1 MSDFSRK
8 NVIVIGGGPAGM
20 IAAGTAAERGHNVKL
35 IEQNKI
41 LGKKLLITGKGR
53 CNLTNA
59 CDDVE
64 TLIQNVP
71 TNGNFLYSA
80 FYTFSNMAVIDFF
93 NKLGVETKVERGNRV
108 FPVSDKSSDVVEAL
122 RNYII
127 KNNVEIINDR
137 VDSIL
142 TGNDNSD
149 EKSRISG
156 VMCSK
161 RGKISAD
168 RVIIATGGMSYQ
180 KTGSTGDGYFWAEE
194 LVHTITDIRPSLVPV
209 KVKEDWIQ
217 DVLGLT
223 LKNIS
228 IKVKNSKNK
237 TIYTDFGEMMFAHFG
252 LTGPV
257 ILSASAHMKNIKSE
271 HYMIELDLKPGLSE
285 KQLDERI
292 LRDFSENL
300 NKDFKNSLNKLMP
313 KKLIDPII
321 EMSEIDPLKKVNS
334 ITKSERTALVK
345 LLKCIKFS
353 VVDFCPIEQAIVTSG
368 GINVKE
374 INPSTMESKIVDGLF
389 FAGEIIDVDAY
400 TGGFNLQIAFS
411 SGFLAGTSC

>member
-1 MSDFSRK
+1 MSNFTRK
-8 NVIVIGGGPAGM
+8 NIIVIGGGPAGM
-20 IAAGTAAERGHNVKL
+20 MAAGAAAERGHNVKL

-80 FYTFSNMAVIDFF
+80 FYTFSNTSVIDFF

-108 FPVSDKSSDVVEAL
+108 FPASDRSSDIVEAL

-142 TGNDNSD
+142 TVNDNSD
-149 EKSRISG
+149 EKNKISG
-156 VMCSK
+156 VICNN
-161 RGKISAD
+161 RGKIFAD
-168 RVIIATGGMSYQ
+168 GIIVATGGMSYQ

-194 LVHTITDIRPSLVPV
+194 LGHTITEIRPSLVPV
-209 KVKEDWIQ
+209 EVKEGWIQ

-237 TIYTDFGEMMFAHFG
+237 TVYTDFGEMMFAHFG

-271 HYMIELDLKPGLSE
+271 QYTIELDLKPGLNE
-285 KQLDERI
+285 KQLDERV

-300 NKDFKNSLNKLMP
+300 NKDFKNSLNKLIP
-313 KKLIDPII
+313 KKLIDPVI
-321 EMSEIDPLKKVNS
+321 EMSGIDPFKKVNS
-334 ITKSERTALVK
+334 ITKSERTSLVD
-345 LLKCIKFS
+345 LLKCIKFN

-411 SGFLAGTSC
+411 SGFLAGSSC